1 MKKSLLIGLI
11 ASSMFGASSV
21 MAASLSAIDYSAEIA
36 QKVAASQAKLSVHTR
51 GLLAKMLLNPTEDN
65 TYQFMESAKKD
76 REAQA
81 QDADANDYT
90 SIRWGFNEL
99 GQSSG
104 PYEIGGGLLT
114 QGHNFTANTQP
125 LNISPPSVKNGGG
138 GIDMSLGRHSE
149 PAYSEGEPLIT
160 QFQTLISND
169 RFYPY
174 SLALQ
179 SVSPAVY
186 RALVND
192 EFLRLKISQQLVSEE
207 QTNLLKKIE
216 RNQETL
222 IHLLSH
228 TTNRSSGSL

>member
-1 MKKSLLIGLI
+1 
-11 ASSMFGASSV
+11 
-21 MAASLSAIDYSAEIA
+21 MAAGLPVIDYSAEIA
-36 QKVAASQAKLSVHTR
+36 QKVADSQAKLSVHTR

-81 QDADANDYT
+81 QDADANEYT
-90 SIRWGFNEL
+90 SIRWGFNES
-99 GQSSG
+99 GQSSR
-104 PYEIGGGLLT
+104 PYEIDGALT
-114 QGHNFTANTQP
+114 QDHHSIR
-125 LNISPPSVKNGGG
+125 NIKFLKLSPPSFKNDGG

-149 PAYSEGEPLIT
+149 PAYSEGGPLIT

-186 RALVND
+186 RVLVND
-192 EFLRLKISQQLVSEE
+192 EFLRLKISQQRVSEE

-222 IHLLSH
+222 INLLSH
-228 TTNRSSGSL
+228 ITNRSLGSL